1 MRSLRVRLKIR
12 SLSIAIAIVAVAM
25 ACLRPGSRVDVS
37 SKEQAVEIAT
47 ALVMQE
53 DPSFRP
59 EKYKAK
65 VYRECGMSPLVVDL
79 YSDNEAYVA
88 KRVRFTNQGAIEGP
102 WTFESYQQVKS
113 SRDGLG
119 MYVLDRM
126 GQVIGLAPYVI
137 GPDGEI
143 AGFASIVPVSN
154 PSPQLLSGAN
164 GDP

>member
-1 MRSLRVRLKIR
+1 
-12 SLSIAIAIVAVAM
+12 
-25 ACLRPGSRVDVS
+25 
-37 SKEQAVEIAT
+37 
-47 ALVMQE
+47 MQE

-88 KRVRFTNQGAIEGP
+88 KRVRFTNEGAIEGP

-119 MYVLDRM
+119 MYVIDRM
-126 GQVIGLAPYVI
+126 GQVIGLARDLRYRTRRR
-137 GPDGEI
+137 DSW
-143 AGFASIVPVSN
+143 FRLDKSRSLTH
-154 PSPQLLSGAN
+154 LLNFYPAQTVTHS
-164 GDP
+164 